1 MAGAAVGKNPVFH
14 FFTSHRDSEAA
25 RLGNDVPLMSLFW
38 IPRRIVAAQH
48 LCCDNALF
56 NLKTTS
62 AKLVSS
68 LARLLERASFIQ
80 NLCIVGSKD
89 TAASLSILAIR
100 SRMFCKQAL
109 PFTHD
114 DAWHGLP

>member
-1 MAGAAVGKNPVFH
+1 VGGAAVGKDPMFH
-14 FFTSHRDSEAA
+14 GFTSHRDSKAA

-38 IPRRIVAAQH
+38 IPELRRLRSSDQQ

-80 NLCIVGSKD
+80 KLCIVWSED
-89 TAASLSILAIR
+89 TVASLNFGNSFSNVL
-100 SRMFCKQAL
+100 
-109 PFTHD
+109 
-114 DAWHGLP
+114 